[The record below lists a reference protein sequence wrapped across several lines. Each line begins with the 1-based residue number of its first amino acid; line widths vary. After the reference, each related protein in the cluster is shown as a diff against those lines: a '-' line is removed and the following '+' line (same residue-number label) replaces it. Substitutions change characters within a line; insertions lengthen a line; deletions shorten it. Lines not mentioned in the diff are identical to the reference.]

1 MTDGAH
7 VPVLK
12 EEVLGFLEPGPGKR
26 IVDGTFGFGGHAEEL
41 LAAGAEVLG
50 LDLDAEAVA
59 HCRRFAADR
68 PRLRCLHLSFRH
80 LDRALAEV
88 GWERPDGLLLD
99 LGVSSRQL
107 DTPHKGFSYRSDG
120 PLDLRFDQEVGPT
133 AAELLT
139 TLDTNALADLLWRY
153 GEERYSRRIARAVI
167 TASEQAELR
176 TTAELSTAV
185 MAALPRGVA
194 PATVLSRIFQALRIA
209 VNDELEALSDVLA
222 QAAVCLGSGARVVV
236 IAYHS
241 LEDRIVKQWID
252 RERRDCICPPELPS
266 CVCGHRRILRRLT
279 RRVVRPTAGEQRHNR
294 RSRSARLRAVEM
306 TG

>member
-1 MTDGAH
+1 MTDDAH

-59 HCRRFAADR
+59 HCRRLAAER
-68 PRLRCLHLSFRH
+68 PRLSCLHRSFRQ
-80 LDRALAEV
+80 LDRALAAV
-88 GWERPDGLLLD
+88 DWEQPDGLLLD

-107 DTPHKGFSYRSDG
+107 DAPQKGFSYRSDG
-120 PLDLRFDQEVGPT
+120 PLDLRFDQDVGPT
-133 AAELLT
+133 AAELLS
-139 TLDTNALADLLWRY
+139 TLDSTALADLLWRY
-153 GEERYSRRIARAVI
+153 GEERYSRRIAQAVI
-167 TASEQAELR
+167 AASERTELR
-176 TTAELSTAV
+176 TTGELRTAV
-185 MAALPRGVA
+185 VAALPRGVA

-209 VNDELEALSDVLA
+209 VNDELGALHDVLA
-222 QAAVCLGSGARVVV
+222 QVSVCFGTGARVVV

-241 LEDRIVKQWID
+241 LEDRIVKQWIN
-252 RERRDCICPPELPS
+252 RERRDCICPPELPN
-266 CVCGHRRILRRLT
+266 CVCRHRRILRRLT
-279 RRVVRPTAGEQRHNR
+279 RRVVRPTAGEQRSNR

-306 TG
+306 IG